1 MTSKKLKCLQ
11 FYRIN
16 DMLHFNSILEVE
28 KEVLVLENVAERNYK
43 QTLIYIL
50 HIKNRAT
57 QAHK

>member
-1 MTSKKLKCLQ
+1 
-11 FYRIN
+11 
-16 DMLHFNSILEVE
+16 MLHFNSILEVE

-57 QAHK
+57 QAHKWRMDFKKSFSLNSK